1 MLLTHTKDASPLSR
15 CGLSHKRRLNYP
27 TREGGLMSLIMEE
40 HSTTKA
46 SLRRLWHWL
55 KDQIVQEV
63 PEDIG
68 LCEYD
73 CRKKQCIMGRMGD
86 VRPAHAQS

>member
-1 MLLTHTKDASPLSR
+1 
-15 CGLSHKRRLNYP
+15 
-27 TREGGLMSLIMEE
+27 MSLIMEE
-40 HSTTKA
+40 RSRTKA
-46 SLRRLWHWL
+46 SLTRLWRWL

-73 CRKKQCIMGRMGD
+73 CRKKQCIMGEWETCDRRIRKGEGELMPRPGGD
-86 VRPAHAQS
+86 SAAGTSS

>member
-1 MLLTHTKDASPLSR
+1 MSPITEQRS
-15 CGLSHKRRLNYP
+15 KP
-27 TREGGLMSLIMEE
+27 
-40 HSTTKA
+40 KA
-46 SLRRLWHWL
+46 SLARLWQWA

-73 CRKKQCIMGRMGD
+73 CRKKQCVMDEWETCDWRLHKGQGELM
-86 VRPAHAQS
+86 P

>member
-1 MLLTHTKDASPLSR
+1 
-15 CGLSHKRRLNYP
+15 
-27 TREGGLMSLIMEE
+27 MSLIMEE

-46 SLRRLWHWL
+46 SLKRLWHWL

-73 CRKKQCIMGRMGD
+73 CRKKQCIMGEWETCDRRMRKAEEELMPRPGGD
-86 VRPAHAQS
+86 SVAGTSS